1 MSELQGLQLS
11 QPAFAARD
19 TEIVAVVVDP
29 VERNAQVA
37 ESLDLAYRI
46 GADPTLAAIDAFGL
60 RHDDAATGLSM
71 ARPASFLIDA
81 QGVVR
86 WRDLTENY
94 RYRPHPQALLAAI
107 DSFSGLPSARPAA
120 AP

>member
-1 MSELQGLQLS
+1 MSELQGLLLS
-11 QPAFAARD
+11 QPEFAARD

-37 ESLDLAYRI
+37 EGLGLAYRI

-60 RHDDAATGLSM
+60 RHDDDASGLSM

-94 RYRPHPQALLAAI
+94 RYRPRPEALLAAI
-107 DSFSGLPSARPAA
+107 DAVAGPHSARP
-120 AP
+120 PSVP

>member
-11 QPAFAARD
+11 QPGFAERD

-37 ESLDLAYRI
+37 ESLGLTYRI

-60 RHDDAATGLSM
+60 RHDDEVSGVSM
-71 ARPASFLIDA
+71 ARPATFLVDA
-81 QGVVR
+81 QGIVR

-94 RYRPHPQALLAAI
+94 RYRPRPEALLAAI
-107 DSFSGLPSARPAA
+107 DGVRR
-120 AP
+120 